1 MHLTFS
7 VNAAIKKGKG
17 LDLGVEPQTLL
28 SLDTPPPPPPLEKDL
43 TPLSLNI
50 VWTDVKMVEAI
61 SMVTLGLRESP
72 IVQRFFRLTVNS
84 VWTYESMTIISV
96 WMGSVLGYPG
106 SLPTYI
112 ERPPWPPP
120 AKKVVKGRSSKG
132 SKPVRVFPLKG
143 SHGRSAV

>member
-28 SLDTPPPPPPLEKDL
+28 SLDIPPPPLEKDL

-50 VWTDVKMVEAI
+50 VCTDVKMVETI
-61 SMVTLGLRESP
+61 SLVTLGLEESP

-84 VWTYESMTIISV
+84 V
-96 WMGSVLGYPG
+96 
-106 SLPTYI
+106 
-112 ERPPWPPP
+112 
-120 AKKVVKGRSSKG
+120 
-132 SKPVRVFPLKG
+132 
-143 SHGRSAV
+143 

>member
-28 SLDTPPPPPPLEKDL
+28 SLDIPHPPPLEKDL

-50 VWTDVKMVEAI
+50 VCTDVKMVETI
-61 SMVTLGLRESP
+61 SLVTLDLGEIP

-84 VWTYESMTIISV
+84 V
-96 WMGSVLGYPG
+96 
-106 SLPTYI
+106 
-112 ERPPWPPP
+112 
-120 AKKVVKGRSSKG
+120 
-132 SKPVRVFPLKG
+132 
-143 SHGRSAV
+143 

>member
-28 SLDTPPPPPPLEKDL
+28 SLDT
-43 TPLSLNI
+43 
-50 VWTDVKMVEAI
+50 
-61 SMVTLGLRESP
+61 
-72 IVQRFFRLTVNS
+72 
-84 VWTYESMTIISV
+84 
-96 WMGSVLGYPG
+96 

-132 SKPVRVFPLKG
+132 SKPVRFFPLKG